1 MWVSATHT
9 KSVWCSSLVWHIACS
24 LKSCSAASTQWVL
37 EYRQSVESSY
47 LDENDF
53 KLLKVIKLL
62 GEIKVCSCQQFFRI
76 QAVFDDNH
84 WVELFNEVL
93 MNFLRHLN
101 NWREKRAHYRRRG
114 DTAEATSYYPDN
126 SYQRTTLVLQ
136 KIDICNLCEKT

>member
-1 MWVSATHT
+1 M
-9 KSVWCSSLVWHIACS
+9 
-24 LKSCSAASTQWVL
+24 L

-84 WVELFNEVL
+84 
-93 MNFLRHLN
+93 
-101 NWREKRAHYRRRG
+101 
-114 DTAEATSYYPDN
+114 
-126 SYQRTTLVLQ
+126 
-136 KIDICNLCEKT
+136 